1 MMERLIMRYAVS
13 IAVLCALLCPAGFA
27 DEVFLKNGDHLTGT
41 IVRLTDSKL
50 VLKSKLAGEVT
61 LNLADIRTFSS
72 EAPLEIHLKDGTVL
86 HQPVA
91 AGEPNQFTI
100 TAGEPLRP
108 QPFALAQVASINPP
122 PKPEPKWTGSISG
135 SVSSIHGNTT
145 AESVTGS
152 VNAARRS
159 EKDRLTASA
168 DYATSRREDP
178 DTGDEDTTENWW
190 RAKMQY
196 DYFFTKKFFGFG
208 NVRFEKDAIADL
220 DRRLVVG
227 GGAGYQWIETER
239 TSFSTGFGLAS
250 LYEKFENATESN
262 SELSLQAGYN
272 LNKTIGKNLKFMHDL
287 TYYPSLDSF
296 SDYFLTTSAELRAMM
311 VKNLF
316 ASFKV
321 IFDYDT
327 SPAVG
332 RGSTDVKYLLG
343 VGLTF

>member
-1 MMERLIMRYAVS
+1 MRHAVS
-13 IAVLCALLCPAGFA
+13 VVILCVLLCPAAAFA
-27 DEVFLKNGDHLTGT
+27 DEVFFKNGDHLTGT

-50 VLKSKLAGEVT
+50 VLKSKLVGEVT
-61 LNLADIRTFSS
+61 INLSDVRTFSS

-108 QPFALAQVASINPP
+108 QPFTLAQVASINPP
-122 PKPEPKWTGSISG
+122 PKPEPKWTGSVSG
-135 SVSSIHGNTT
+135 AVGLTSGNTKT
-145 AESVTGS
+145 ESITGS
-152 VNAARRS
+152 VNATRRS
-159 EKDRLTASA
+159 ERDRIIAGADTAV
-168 DYATSRREDP
+168 SRQEDP
-178 DTGDEDTTENWW
+178 DTGDKNTTENWW
-190 RAKMQY
+190 RAKAQY
-196 DYFFTKKFFGFG
+196 DYFFTKRFFGFG
-208 NVRFEKDAIADL
+208 NVRYEKDAIAEL
-220 DRRLVVG
+220 ERRIVIG

-239 TSFSTGFGLAS
+239 TSFSTGVGLAS
-250 LYEKFENATESN
+250 LYEKFETVSESN

-272 LNKTIGKNLKFMHDL
+272 LNKTLGKNLKFLHEL
-287 TYYPSLDSF
+287 TYYPSLDEF
-296 SDYFLTTSAELRAMM
+296 SDYFLTTSAELRATM

-321 IFDYDT
+321 IFDYDAT
-327 SPAVG
+327 PAPD

>member
-1 MMERLIMRYAVS
+1 MRHAVS
-13 IAVLCALLCPAGFA
+13 IAVLCVSLCPAGFA

-50 VLKSKLAGEVT
+50 VLKSKLVGEVT
-61 LNLADIRTFSS
+61 INLADVRTFSS

-100 TAGEPLRP
+100 TAGEPLRL

-122 PKPEPKWTGSISG
+122 PKPEPKWTGSVSG
-135 SVSSIHGNTT
+135 AVSLTSGNTKT
-145 AESVTGS
+145 ESVTGS
-152 VNAARRS
+152 VTAARRG
-159 EKDRLTASA
+159 EKDRITAGA
-168 DYATSRREDP
+168 DTAVSRREDP
-178 DTGDEDTTENWW
+178 DTGDKDTTENWW
-190 RAKMQY
+190 RAKAQY

-208 NVRFEKDAIADL
+208 NVRYEKDAIAEL
-220 DRRLVVG
+220 ERRIVIG

-250 LYEKFENATESN
+250 LYEKFDNASESN

-272 LNKTIGKNLKFMHDL
+272 LNKTIGKNLKFLHEL

-296 SDYFLTTSAELRAMM
+296 SDYFLTTSAELRATM

-321 IFDYDT
+321 IFDYDAT
-327 SPAVG
+327 PAPD